1 MQTTN
6 KVKFTEMERQSTEIA
21 KTILQQIQYG
31 DRWFLPAVGARNF
44 LALPQT
50 KDFQGGV
57 RFNVNGLK
65 HKGIVR
71 IELRWVD
78 DYTISFLSK
87 TGETIKQV
95 EGAYCDMLVPILDW
109 VEGK

>member
-6 KVKFTEMERQSTEIA
+6 KVKFTEMESQSTEIA

-31 DRWFLPAVGARNF
+31 DRWFLPAVGAKNF
-44 LALPQT
+44 VALP
-50 KDFQGGV
+50 KSLEFQGGV
-57 RFNVNGLK
+57 KFTVNGLK
-65 HKGIVR
+65 HTGFIL
-71 IELRWVD
+71 IELSWSD
-78 DYTISFLSK
+78 DYKISFLTK